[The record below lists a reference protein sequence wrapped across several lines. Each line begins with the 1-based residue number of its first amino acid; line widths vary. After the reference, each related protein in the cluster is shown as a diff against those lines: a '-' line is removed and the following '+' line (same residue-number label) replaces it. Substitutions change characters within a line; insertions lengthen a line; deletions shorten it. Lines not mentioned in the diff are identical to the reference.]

1 MTIPKVNEATDVSAG
16 RNDSPQAAPATP
28 ASRFRASM
36 SCGMGKNSMS
46 LIMAVFVG
54 VALGAL
60 LFGGAGGIAG
70 ATQLGSWTFLLFLLP
85 CLLMVGAMMMMAN
98 KSGPNGGL

>member
-1 MTIPKVNEATDVSAG
+1 
-16 RNDSPQAAPATP
+16 
-28 ASRFRASM
+28 M
-36 SCGMGKNSMS
+36 SKNSMS

-70 ATQLGSWTFLLFLLP
+70 ATQVGSWTFLLFLLP
-85 CLLMVGAMMMMAN
+85 CLLMVGAMMMMGN
-98 KSGPNGGL
+98 KSGPNGEL

>member
-1 MTIPKVNEATDVSAG
+1 MTIPKADEATDVPSG
-16 RNDSPQAAPATP
+16 RND
-28 ASRFRASM
+28 RG
-36 SCGMGKNSMS
+36 GMGKNSMS

-54 VALGAL
+54 VALGAF
-60 LFGGAGGIAG
+60 LFGGAGGIVG

-98 KSGPNGGL
+98 KSDPNGGL

>member
-1 MTIPKVNEATDVSAG
+1 MTNLKADEATDMSSG
-16 RNDSPQAAPATP
+16 RNDRLQTAPATP

-36 SCGMGKNSMS
+36 SGGMGKNSMS

-54 VALGAL
+54 VALGAF

-85 CLLMVGAMMMMAN
+85 CLLMVGAMMMAAN